1 MANDYE
7 NIQRLYEEGYRGQ
20 QFDPIKPPNA
30 YPARQDWGPYSRP
43 IPGSPESS
51 GYSAFQQN
59 MVGNGIAHII
69 DEEKPIEPAEIINLD
84 VLDKL
89 DQLIDDA
96 ETHDMAYAIHSLGEL
111 RDHIISLSQGRR
123 D

>member
-1 MANDYE
+1 MGNDYE

-51 GYSAFQQN
+51 GYSAFRQN

-69 DEEKPIEPAEIINLD
+69 DEELPEKEISNSEVLKKLEELQAE
-84 VLDKL
+84 
-89 DQLIDDA
+89 A
-96 ETHDMAYAIHSLGEL
+96 EEDGMDYAVIQFSRLKE
-111 RDHIISLSQGRR
+111 HIISLSQ
-123 D
+123 